1 MIPWEIVFIHK
12 GFSSRRMAGAQV
24 FQAWSV
30 CEEQGMEGQAWK
42 ATSDAGRCLREAL
55 HAMLWRSDFIL

>member
-1 MIPWEIVFIHK
+1 
-12 GFSSRRMAGAQV
+12 MAGAQV